1 MPRLRSGPHHL
12 HRKDVPH
19 LSESLLIGIERWRFV
34 EGSVNEFARLMNR
47 CFVLDRKRLSARERA
62 QFAFLFRAPEAG
74 TRQSLARARCTI
86 SPTSGESEGAAATRR
101 RAASARARRPGSSTR
116 QLLSADKSRAAT
128 CGFLGS
134 SASTVSTMK
143 S

>member
-34 EGSVNEFARLMNR
+34 ERSVNEFARLMNR
-47 CFVLDRKRLSARERA
+47 RFVLDRQWL
-62 QFAFLFRAPEAG
+62 FLFRAAKACA
-74 TRQSLARARCTI
+74 RQSLASARCTM
-86 SPTSGESEGAAATRR
+86 SLTSGESEGAAATRR
-101 RAASARARRPGSSTR
+101 KAACARARRVGLSMR
-116 QLLSADKSRAAT
+116 QLLNADNSRAAT

-134 SASTVSTMK
+134 SANTVSTMK

>member
-1 MPRLRSGPHHL
+1 MESELTDALATSARAMPRLRSGPHHL

-47 CFVLDRKRLSARERA
+47 SFVLDRQRLLARDTRHVRSCFVPPA
-62 QFAFLFRAPEAG
+62 AFCA
-74 TRQSLARARCTI
+74 RQSLASARSAI

-101 RAASARARRPGSSTR
+101 KAACARVRRAGSSMR
-116 QLLSADKSRAAT
+116 QLLRADNSRAAT
-128 CGFLGS
+128 
-134 SASTVSTMK
+134 
-143 S
+143 